1 MKRFQFRLETPL
13 KLRRRKVDK
22 VSRSL
27 AEARAEVLAAR
38 RKLDGLE
45 QERRHWFETRP
56 VNAAGELDV
65 VRDRRRVE
73 YLDLMDLKIAAAQ
86 QAMVPLLA
94 TVSARESELREAV
107 RDREILERLKEIRRR
122 SHKDDVRALET
133 KRADFAAATLFRR
146 NAP

>member
-13 KLRRRKVDK
+13 KLRRRKVDR

-27 AEARAEVLAAR
+27 AEARSAVTAAR
-38 RKLDGLE
+38 KRLDLLD

-56 VNAAGELDV
+56 VNDAGDLDV

-73 YLDLMDLKIAAAQ
+73 YLDLLDEKMAAAQ
-86 QAMVPLLA
+86 QALVPLLA
-94 TVSARESELREAV
+94 AVSARESELRAAV

-122 SHKDDVRALET
+122 SHLDDIRALET

-146 NAP
+146 NVP

>member
-13 KLRRRKVDK
+13 KLRRRKVDR

-27 AEARAEVLAAR
+27 AEARAAVTVAR
-38 RKLDGLE
+38 KRLDLLDE
-45 QERRHWFETRP
+45 ERRRWFETRP
-56 VNAAGELDV
+56 VNAAGDLDV

-73 YLDLMDLKIAAAQ
+73 YLDFLDEKRAAAQ
-86 QAMVPLLA
+86 EALVPLLA
-94 TVSARESELREAV
+94 AVTAQEAALREAV

-122 SHKDDVRALET
+122 SHLDDIRALET

-146 NAP
+146 NVP